1 LFRLFAAVVLL
12 FLGCE
17 KESVEIPVV
26 EPTFEEVV
34 KTNIRIF
41 IESKSDEGILK
52 DIISVYESENPNKT
66 VEIVCP
72 EDFSASVNESVTAHN
87 IPELVFCKLDSPEIN
102 EYISNGELI
111 EPFLVTASYHGIII
125 NEDLFERHG
134 FAPPATAAELSA
146 LCDAIREK
154 ELYAFGSYTSPT
166 DKFVKSHIT
175 LFGAPSGPPGDEAI
189 SKAAELLKI
198 IYNNVD
204 YSIVNLG
211 YEQNLN
217 EFASERS
224 FMILGDS
231 EDVLTARYIN
241 PSLRMSII
249 PVPGYEIS
257 TEILKGFAIF
267 SQSNKQDDARNFL
280 EFFKR
285 PIAADLYADK
295 TGAVRVD
302 GEISGARFTFDY
314 SQDYVKNLR
323 VAILTF
329 LNDRNETSLINN
341 VKNIN

>member
-1 LFRLFAAVVLL
+1 MLFA
-12 FLGCE
+12 GCE
-17 KESVEIPVV
+17 KEPEDVTV
-26 EPTFEEVV
+26 EPTFEETPVQ
-34 KTNIRIF
+34 KTSIKIF
-41 IESKSDEGILK
+41 VESKADEEILK
-52 DIISVYESENPNKT
+52 DIIKVYESENQDKT
-66 VEIVCP
+66 VEIICP
-72 EDFSASVNESVTAHN
+72 ENFLASVNESVVAHN
-87 IPELVFCKLDSPEIN
+87 IPELVFCKLDSPEI
-102 EYISNGELI
+102 EKYTADGELI
-111 EPFLVTASYHGIII
+111 EPVVVTASYHGIII
-125 NEDLFERHG
+125 NEALFERHG

-146 LCDAIREK
+146 LCEAIRAK
-154 ELYAFGSYTSPT
+154 ELFAFGSYTSPT
-166 DKFVKSHIT
+166 DKFVKSHIG
-175 LFGAPSGPPGDEAI
+175 LFGTPSGAPGAEAI

-249 PVPGYEIS
+249 PIPGYEVS
-257 TEILKGFAIF
+257 AEILKGFAIF
-267 SQSNKQDDARNFL
+267 SQSKKQDDARSFL

-302 GEISGARFTFDY
+302 GEIAGPRFTFNY
-314 SQDYVKNLR
+314 SAEYVKAFR
-323 VAILTF
+323 VAILNF
-329 LNDRNETSLINN
+329 LNDRNESSLINN
-341 VKNIN
+341 INNINQ